1 MYANHQDQQI
11 LPGDFFLPFGGRL
24 SEDNR
29 WVQLSFLIPWR
40 RVEQEYSKHFSKD
53 PRGGRAVSVRMAL
66 GALIIQEREGFSD
79 RHLVQHITENPYLQ
93 YFLGLEAYQEEPP
106 FDPSLLTYFRKRLG
120 PDAINQVNE
129 WIVQTGIQEEEDGD
143 DAERRD
149 EPPTSS
155 GADANGDPQTESQE
169 SRTHQGKL
177 ILDATCA
184 PADVAYPTDLSLLNT
199 AREKL
204 EDIIDTLH
212 APHKGDMKKPRDR
225 RRQARRDYLRT
236 AKNRKPSRSRIR
248 KAVGGQ
254 LRYVARDLR
263 FIEQLVPHTSL
274 TALSRRQYRDLLVI
288 GELYRQQREMYR
300 ARNHRVDNR
309 IVSIAQP
316 DVRPIVRGKAK
327 ANVEFGA
334 KVAISVVGGYAMM
347 EKTSWDSFNEGTT
360 LIESVERYVD
370 RFGYYPEAI
379 LADKIYRTRENIRYC
394 KEHGIRLSGPKLGRP
409 PKQTDPEQKE
419 LERQDMGERN
429 AVEGKFGEGKRIYG
443 LGLIRTRLRQTSEAV
458 IAIQLLVMNLE
469 KRLRLL
475 FWLLLGELFGM
486 DFNMI
491 RAAL

>member
-29 WVQLSFLIPWR
+29 WVQLAYLIPWR

-53 PRGGRAVSVRMAL
+53 LRGGRAMSVRMAL

-129 WIVQTGIQEEEDGD
+129 WIVQAARHEEESGD
-143 DAERRD
+143 DD
-149 EPPTSS
+149 EPKGNPPNPSEEEGRS
-155 GADANGDPQTESQE
+155 KDESQAPC
-169 SRTHQGKL
+169 THQGKL

-184 PADVAYPTDLSLLNT
+184 PADIAYPTDLALLNT

-204 EDIIDTLH
+204 EDIIDILH
-212 APHKGDMKKPRDR
+212 APHVGGMKKPRDR

-236 AKNRKPSRSRIR
+236 AKNRKPSRSEIR
-248 KAVGGQ
+248 KAIGRQ

-263 FIEQLVPHTSL
+263 FIEQLGQHTPL
-274 TALSRRQYRDLLVI
+274 TALSKKQYRDLLVI
-288 GELYRQQREMYR
+288 HELHRQQREMYR
-300 ARNHRVDNR
+300 SRSHRVDDR

-334 KVAISVVGGYAMM
+334 KVAISVVDGYAMM
-347 EKTSWDSFNEGTT
+347 ERTSWDSFNEGTT
-360 LIESVERYVD
+360 LIESVERYVE
-370 RFGYYPEAI
+370 RFGCYPEAI
-379 LADKIYRTRENIRYC
+379 LADKIYRTRENLRYC

-409 PKQTDPEQKE
+409 PKHVDPEQKKQE
-419 LERQDMGERN
+419 YQDMSERN
-429 AVEGKFGEGKRIYG
+429 AVEGKFGEAKRSYG
-443 LGLIRTRLRQTSEAV
+443 LGLIRARLRQTSETV
-458 IAIQLLVMNLE
+458 IALQLLVMNLE

-475 FWLLLGELFGM
+475 FWLLFGELLGTYFGA
-486 DFNMI
+486 I
-491 RAAL
+491 WSTV

>member
-1 MYANHQDQQI
+1 M

-24 SEDNR
+24 SENNR
-29 WVQLSFLIPWR
+29 WVQLSYLIPWR
-40 RVEQEYSKHFSKD
+40 RVEEEYSQHFSKD

-93 YFLGLEAYQEEPP
+93 YFLGLEGYREEPP

-120 PDAINQVNE
+120 PEVINQVNE
-129 WIVQTGIQEEEDGD
+129 WIVQAARQEEGGD
-143 DAERRD
+143 DDEHKD
-149 EPPTSS
+149 EPPTSTEGNPKDDS
-155 GADANGDPQTESQE
+155 KVEPQEPL
-169 SRTHQGKL
+169 THQGKL

-184 PADVAYPTDLSLLNT
+184 PSDIAYPTDLSLLNT

-204 EDIIDTLH
+204 EDIIDALH
-212 APHKGDMKKPRDR
+212 APHRGNMKKPRDR
-225 RRQARRDYLRT
+225 RCQARRDYLRT
-236 AKNRKPSRSRIR
+236 AKNRKPSGREIR
-248 KAVGGQ
+248 KAVGRQ

-263 FIEQLVPHTSL
+263 FIEQLVAHTPL
-274 TALSRRQYRDLLVI
+274 TVLSRRQYRELLVV
-288 GELYRQQREMYR
+288 GELHRQQREMYQSHS
-300 ARNHRVDNR
+300 HRVDDR

-334 KVAISVVGGYAMM
+334 KVAISVVEGYSLM

-360 LIESVERYVD
+360 LIESVERYAE
-370 RFGYYPEAI
+370 RFGFYPEAI
-379 LADKIYRTRENIRYC
+379 LADKIYRTRENLRYC

-409 PKQTDPEQKE
+409 PKHLDPEERK

-429 AVEGKFGEGKRIYG
+429 AVEGKFGEAKRNYG
-443 LGLIRTRLRQTSEAV
+443 LGLIRARLRQTSETV
-458 IAIQLLVMNLE
+458 IALQLLVMNLE

-475 FWLLLGELFGM
+475 FGLQFGEVSSI
-486 DFNMI
+486 DFDTGG
-491 RAAL
+491 ATY